1 MESIWSKSVSFKRHG
16 AQEGDIKVNTAVI
29 GGGIAGLLTA
39 YRLREQG
46 IDTVV
51 LEAKEICG
59 GQTENTTAKITS
71 QHGIIY
77 SKIETGYG
85 RAAAKHYA
93 AVNQKA
99 ISDYEKIITENNISC
114 HFERKKAVLYTLHDR
129 AAIEKEAAAAK
140 NAGIACRVTTKTE
153 LPFPVK
159 AALVFEG
166 QAQFNPLEFLLPIS
180 ERLRIYEN
188 TPVIKVVGNR
198 IITEH
203 GTVTA
208 RNIVFAC
215 HYPFVNFP
223 GFYFLRMSQER
234 SYVVS
239 GEWNG
244 NLDGMYI
251 DAGNGLSLRTYEN
264 QLLIGGGAHRTGEAP
279 ANDPFEML
287 LKKGKMLFPEF
298 SETAR
303 WSAQDCITLDG
314 IPYIGDFSCASKNVY
329 VATGFNKWGM
339 SSSMAAAN
347 ILSDMICKKENHR
360 YWIFSPS
367 RFSPIAGAKNFCTNA
382 GETAKG
388 FAKRLKPA
396 DIPANGIRCGEAKIV
411 KHKGKKAGAY
421 RDENGE
427 LFIVSLK
434 CPHLKCE
441 LSWNPAT
448 KTWDCPCHGS
458 RYDHK
463 GNLLDNPAQQA
474 SILLEHIL

>member
-1 MESIWSKSVSFKRHG
+1 MESLWSKSVTFRKR
-16 AQEGDIKVNTAVI
+16 AALEGDIKVNTAVI

-39 YRLREQG
+39 YRLRERG
-46 IDTVV
+46 IDAVV
-51 LEAKEICG
+51 LEAKEICS

-93 AVNQKA
+93 ALNQKA
-99 ISDYEKIITENNISC
+99 ISDYEKIINEKNIEC
-114 HFERKKAVLYTLHDR
+114 HFERKKAYLYTLHDR
-129 AAIEKEAAAAK
+129 AEIEKEASAARQ
-140 NAGIACRVTTKTE
+140 AGINCGVVTNTE

-159 AALVFEG
+159 AALVFDN

-180 ERLRIYEN
+180 EELRIYEN
-188 TPVIKVVGNR
+188 TPVTKTVGNVLY
-198 IITEH
+198 TDK

-223 GFYFLRMSQER
+223 GLYFLRMSQER

-239 GEWNG
+239 TEWNG
-244 NLDGMYI
+244 TLDGMYI
-251 DAGNGLSLRTYEN
+251 DAGNGLSFRSYEN

-279 ANDPFEML
+279 ENDPFEML
-287 LKKGKMLFPEF
+287 VKKGKMLFPEF
-298 SETAR
+298 NETAR
-303 WSAQDCITLDG
+303 WSAQDCISLDG
-314 IPYIGDFSCASKNVY
+314 IPYIGDFSCASKNVF

-339 SSSMAAAN
+339 TTSMAAAN
-347 ILSDMICKKENHR
+347 IISDMICGKENHR
-360 YWIFSPS
+360 NWIFSPS
-367 RFSPIAGAKNFCTNA
+367 RFSPVAGAKNFCTNT
-382 GETAKG
+382 GETVKG
-388 FAKRLKPA
+388 FAKHLKGTEFTA
-396 DIPANGIRCGEAKIV
+396 EGVRNGEARRIKYN
-411 KHKGKKAGAY
+411 GKKAGAY

-427 LFIVSLK
+427 LFVVSLK

-441 LSWNPAT
+441 LNWNGAT

-458 RYDHK
+458 RYDYK
-463 GNLLDNPAQQA
+463 GNLLDNPAQHQ
-474 SILLEHIL
+474 SILLN